1 MAEGPVTK
9 ATGVRHMAAALR
21 YSFQG
26 VGRLY
31 EEQAFR
37 HELIALVV
45 GLAVLW
51 FAGADASKF
60 VGFVILMLALFAAEA
75 LNTAIEE
82 LVDRISPEISKVGKH
97 AKDLG
102 SFACFCLILANA
114 IYLVWAVFF
123 G

>member
-9 ATGVRHMAAALR
+9 ETGVRHMFAALR
-21 YSFQG
+21 YSIQG
-26 VGRLY
+26 ISRLM

-37 HELIALVV
+37 HELMAFVGGLVILGV
-45 GLAVLW
+45 
-51 FAGADASKF
+51 AGAEVSKF
-60 VGFVILMLALFAAEA
+60 VGFIVLMLALFAAEA

-82 LVDRISPEISKVGKH
+82 LVDRVSPEILQVGKH

-114 IYLVWAVFF
+114 LYLVWAVLI

>member
-9 ATGVRHMAAALR
+9 ETGVRHMFAALR
-21 YSFQG
+21 YSIQG
-26 VGRLY
+26 ISRLMA
-31 EEQAFR
+31 EQAFR
-37 HELIALVV
+37 HELMACAAGLVI
-45 GLAVLW
+45 LAV
-51 FAGADASKF
+51 AGAEASKF
-60 VGFVILMLALFAAEA
+60 VGFIVLMLALFAVEA

-82 LVDRISPEISKVGKH
+82 LVDRVSPEISEVGKH

-114 IYLVWAVFF
+114 IYLAWAVFI